1 MNANDARQETDI
13 QADQEA
19 SPELA
24 SGQPALFRP
33 LHDRMLAG
41 VAAGIANYL
50 GVDVTV
56 VRIVLAVLVF
66 VGGAVSARPPAL
78 RSPTRLQPTRLKEVL
93 SDARASK
100 PPVDHRIHRIRPP
113 SFVS

>member
-1 MNANDARQETDI
+1 MNASDARQEADI
-13 QADQEA
+13 HPGQETGPGQEPA
-19 SPELA
+19 PGAPAGPALA

-66 VGGAVSARPPAL
+66 VGGAGIPVYLAGWLLIPEEGAERSIASEFASSLRP
-78 RSPTRLQPTRLKEVL
+78 RSY
-93 SDARASK
+93 
-100 PPVDHRIHRIRPP
+100 
-113 SFVS
+113 